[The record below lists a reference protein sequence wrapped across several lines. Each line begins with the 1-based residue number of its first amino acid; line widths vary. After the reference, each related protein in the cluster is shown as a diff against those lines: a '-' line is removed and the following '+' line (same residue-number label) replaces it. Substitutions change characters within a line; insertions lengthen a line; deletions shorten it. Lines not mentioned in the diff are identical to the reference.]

1 MGAPVKEV
9 LFIGSSH
16 DDLLKFPDEIRREVG
31 FAIYVAEG
39 GDKGLNVVPL
49 VGFGGAGVLEVVTS
63 YDGNAYR
70 AVYTVCFGD
79 FIYVL
84 HAFKKKS
91 KSGRSTP
98 RTDMAVVKLRL
109 KAAQDDYE
117 KRTSKVERQR
127 AS

>member
-1 MGAPVKEV
+1 MKEV
-9 LFIGSSH
+9 LFIASSH
-16 DDLLKFPDEIRREVG
+16 DDLLGFPVDVRKEVG
-31 FAIYVAEG
+31 FALHLAQA

-63 YDGNAYR
+63 CIGDAFR
-70 AVYTVCFGD
+70 AVYTVNFGD
-79 FIYVL
+79 YVYVL

-98 RTDMAVVKLRL
+98 RADMALVRRRL

-117 KRTSKVERQR
+117 QRSRKVERKS
-127 AS
+127 AG